1 MAEPAFFAE
10 DFGPALHVVAAQT
23 QGVVHLVRNVGGQV
37 GVNPGANVFA
47 ECLFFGGESEIHKM
61 RVSVG
66 FELLLHF

>member
-1 MAEPAFFAE
+1 
-10 DFGPALHVVAAQT
+10 
-23 QGVVHLVRNVGGQV
+23 
-37 GVNPGANVFA
+37 VNPGANVFA